1 MFITYVVL
9 DPRKPGV
16 FECPVGSFDYQ
27 PAYIGKGKP
36 DRPLDIISFLE
47 GRTNTYSGK
56 LMNNWLKCIKAKG
69 FMSVPIV
76 TVYKGDEVTAFAT
89 ERILTKH
96 FGIIPEGGI
105 LFNLRH
111 GGDDGWSLSSET
123 KALLSE
129 LNSGPNNPNFGKRWT
144 EERRQK
150 QMCAWKSKDRTRT
163 PESMANCWASYR
175 KKYRITSCEG
185 DVYLTE
191 DLTKFCAEKNL
202 PLSTLRTA
210 LKSDDGIAK
219 GKKRVSRVDGW
230 HIHYIDDKN

>member
-16 FECPVGSFDYQ
+16 FGHPLGAFDYQ
-27 PAYIGKGKP
+27 PAYVGKGKP

-47 GRTNTYSGK
+47 GRTNMYSGK
-56 LMNNWLKCIKAKG
+56 LINNWLKSMRSKG
-69 FMSVPIV
+69 YTSVPII
-76 TVYKGDEVTAFAT
+76 TIYKGDEITAFAT

-111 GGDDGWSLSSET
+111 GGDDGWSLTPET

-129 LNSGPNNPNFGKRWT
+129 LNSGPNNPNFGKKWAAGQHEKWRTTWD
-144 EERRQK
+144 
-150 QMCAWKSKDRTRT
+150 SKDRSRS
-163 PESMANCWASYR
+163 PESMANCWAAMR
-175 KKYRITSCEG
+175 KKYKITSREG
-185 DVYLTE
+185 DVYITE
-191 DLTKFCAEKNL
+191 NLTKFCGEKNL

-219 GKKRVSRVDGW
+219 GKKRESRADGW
-230 HIHYIDDKN
+230 HVQYIDEKN